1 MRLDAHIRFDLFW
14 AHWHMFAL
22 RVKH

>member
-22 RVKH
+22 HVKH